1 MADNESSGMLV
12 NIVVAAVFG
21 GIGYFLRGYTDQFHK
36 KRNARFEGQRRAA
49 DKILP
54 VLAEYVR
61 LSERLCE
68 EIVSSSGRTPDDC
81 IHAYKENVKNL
92 FRLCDELNKEV
103 DQSMHYFD
111 KSTEKKAKIMIS
123 LLSIK
128 MQKLAKNFENAED
141 FREDGEEV
149 LRIMKRGVSDYCDKY
164 TREISSAISAVK
176 DGVRKDLV

>member
-12 NIVVAAVFG
+12 KIVVAAIFG
-21 GIGYFLRGYTDQFHK
+21 GTGYFLRGYTDQFHK

-68 EIVSSSGRTPDDC
+68 ELISSSEETLDGC

-92 FRLCDELNKEV
+92 FRLRDELNKEF

-111 KSTEKKAKIMIS
+111 KGTEKKARIMIS

-128 MQKLAKNFENAED
+128 MQGLAKKLNAAED
-141 FREDGEEV
+141 FKEDGDEV
-149 LRIMKRGVSDYCDKY
+149 LRIMKCGVSDYCDRY
-164 TREISSAISAVK
+164 AREISSAISAVK
-176 DGVRKDLV
+176 DSVRKGLV